1 MKGLFQNV
9 IIFISTAVLM
19 SLIWNPIWASENKKD
34 KAQMGKAIYEEHC
47 RVCHGERGNGMTIVA
62 RVLAPPPKN
71 FTNPNVIANLKRPQ
85 MIYSITNGRPGTAM
99 MPWASNLTNKEIEAV
114 ADYIRETFMR
124 MGGAPGSPNKLIDPG
139 YPSIPAG
146 P

>member
-19 SLIWNPIWASENKKD
+19 SSIWNPIWASEKK
-34 KAQMGKAIYEEHC
+34 KEKTPLGKAIYEEHC
-47 RVCHGERGNGMTIVA
+47 RVCHGERGNGATIVA

-71 FTNPNVIANLKRPQ
+71 FTNPNVIAALKRPQ
-85 MIYSITNGRPGTAM
+85 MIYSVTNGRPGAAM
-99 MPWASNLTNKEIEAV
+99 MPWGSNLTTKEIEAV
-114 ADYIRETFMR
+114 VDYIIETFMR
-124 MGGAPGSPNKLIDPG
+124 PGSSPGSSDKLIDPG
-139 YPSIPAG
+139 YPAIPAS